1 MLVFL
6 NHCLLAIA
14 VNESPEQK
22 ILRRMTY
29 LSHDIFDGKR
39 NLQLRSSRFSAGM
52 ERFAARCIASR
63 IAMARFIEAITVL
76 GSGKVKLRIAHRG
89 MKVFNEIL
97 KGSATSFKKVSNDK
111 GHFTVHSLPLRSVT
125 SLFGVRSF
133 VLFLAANCSPSND
146 QVRRYRPR

>member
-1 MLVFL
+1 MSFL
-6 NHCLLAIA
+6 ITAYSRNCCQWITRAKNSSQNDLFVTWYIWRKAKLTI
-14 VNESPEQK
+14 
-22 ILRRMTY
+22 TF
-29 LSHDIFDGKR
+29 LSFLGR
-39 NLQLRSSRFSAGM
+39 NGTR
-52 ERFAARCIASR
+52 RFAARCIASR

-76 GSGKVKLRIAHRG
+76 GSRKVKLRIAYRG

-133 VLFLAANCSPSND
+133 VLFFGRELLSL
-146 QVRRYRPR
+146 